1 MTEQQ
6 RTARREKSRRP
17 GLRAALPL
25 ALAAALLGLAVL
37 VPVHLGGALVW
48 AARAGAIA
56 PPAIARSGA
65 ARMMRGPAR
74 RAAFRGSL
82 PSGIRHA
89 TDRNPCRADA
99 FPAPW

>member
-56 PPAIARSGA
+56 YAAALYLRQGGA
-65 ARMMRGPAR
+65 GAQDAAP
-74 RAAFRGSL
+74 RAEKTKSAEKLF
-82 PSGIRHA
+82 
-89 TDRNPCRADA
+89 
-99 FPAPW
+99 